1 MALKVP
7 AQKAAEIAI
16 GSIGRGYDLAR
27 DLRLKYCSG
36 DAKDLPLIEF
46 DEVGCYDV
54 ALPGGISI
62 SNVSKL
68 IKCNQ
73 GEAMR
78 IGSDVTSFQQV
89 NLIVSAGQ
97 FDFFQQLTDNLMF
110 TYLFSLT
117 SIVVS

>member
-1 MALKVP
+1 MSLKVS

-16 GSIGRGYDLAR
+16 GSIGRGYNLAL
-27 DLRLKYCSG
+27 DLRLKYCNE

-62 SNVSKL
+62 PNVSKL

-73 GEAMR
+73 GESMR
-78 IGSDVTSFQQV
+78 NKSDVISFEQLLYLFQLV
-89 NLIVSAGQ
+89 NLIS
-97 FDFFQQLTDNLMF
+97 FNC
-110 TYLFSLT
+110 YL
-117 SIVVS
+117 II